1 MSAGESSPLPL
12 LEYNR
17 RCRILVVAPQRH
29 PVTQGF
35 GARTLFMIWAA
46 DIAHKL
52 GAVLALDDSFWS
64 PGPLTGPRYFHFG
77 NDINWAW
84 KLFPFAN
91 ASSATRHLPAEM
103 TDVRQT
109 LSVDTLL
116 KSWKCG
122 HIYKLQTSVIFSC
135 GQAARWCQARMM
147 GAMDRMFSVI
157 SSVPTQFLRDKWAK
171 RWNTSEPVTA
181 IWHIRT
187 GDITLPLRRSAAAL
201 IKRTI
206 DKSFPRRGVRHV
218 LVTFQSSILKTTF
231 PWFES
236 DLSIHEVLDSKKL
249 ADEQAFEM
257 MLQAEVVVSTG
268 SSFAHIPTGLAE
280 PGRQIHMYLPPKNMI
295 EMRGA
300 DVCCISNSCECE
312 GSLICPGN
320 STPPELHGATI
331 LKPEAQTSKFN
342 YLTRTHQEWMGAF
355 VRKNTVPVTCSG
367 NVFDEYAYKLQQL
380 AAGLDSESG
389 KAEPAIANLHYE
401 GWMR

>member
-1 MSAGESSPLPL
+1 MPYLSGCSSTASSHARLRRADPLYDLGSRHSTQTGCSSSA
-12 LEYNR
+12 R
-17 RCRILVVAPQRH
+17 RFILVSRATDRATIFSLRQRY
-29 PVTQGF
+29 Q
-35 GARTLFMIWAA
+35 
-46 DIAHKL
+46 L
-52 GAVLALDDSFWS
+52 G
-64 PGPLTGPRYFHFG
+64 R
-77 NDINWAW
+77 

-91 ASSATRHLPAEM
+91 ASFVTRHLPAEM

-122 HIYKLQTSVIFSC
+122 HIYKLQTGVIFSC
-135 GQAARWCQARMM
+135 GPAARWCQARMM

-201 IKRTI
+201 IKHTI

-218 LVTFQSSILKTTF
+218 RILKTTF

-236 DLSIHEVLDSKKL
+236 DLSIHEVLDGKKL
-249 ADEQAFEM
+249 ADDQAFEM

-280 PGRQIHMYLPPKNMI
+280 PGRQIHMYLPPQNMI

-300 DVCCISNSCECE
+300 DVCCMSNSCECE

-320 STPPELHGATI
+320 STPLSHMAPPSSSQRH
-331 LKPEAQTSKFN
+331 KP
-342 YLTRTHQEWMGAF
+342 
-355 VRKNTVPVTCSG
+355 
-367 NVFDEYAYKLQQL
+367 
-380 AAGLDSESG
+380 
-389 KAEPAIANLHYE
+389 ANSIT
-401 GWMR
+401 